1 MQVDSEESPK
11 DVPME
16 DVQPTL
22 DTEAAPPDEPPEVV
36 DSLQNGSLSERKPD
50 LTQEQGGSVAQTPV
64 PAASP
69 VAAASTSES
78 PEPKKPSDNP
88 HYRTTYI
95 MSGHTRSISSLKFSP
110 DGKLLAFGSSDLTVG
125 VLDASSL
132 AVRYQQSLH
141 IPSHWFILMPYS
153 RY

>member
-1 MQVDSEESPK
+1 MLKHYLTSLNNMQVDSEESPK

-69 VAAASTSES
+69 AAAASTSVS

-110 DGKLLAFGSSDLTVG
+110 DGKLLASCGMH
-125 VLDASSL
+125 
-132 AVRYQQSLH
+132 VRPPLYATELNKRV
-141 IPSHWFILMPYS
+141 WKES
-153 RY
+153 RG